1 MYLSTESGRL
11 KSFKCIFF
19 LNLSRSCTGPRTQ
32 RKTQAR
38 HMTQN
43 VTHREQLTNTSDL
56 HTVGQSGGATSHPPH
71 AEAHLSAHVRIAPC
85 RAAWRPARQPL
96 RRKSVAAG
104 CELAG
109 RAAAGLADVAACCEP
124 CWPPPAAP
132 GRICSSYTRR
142 KRPVHMWAHHPAHTS
157 LGYTSVV
164 SREGCQAG
172 EWGRERASRR
182 QKRVRGAA
190 THGAKLSSVPEKT

>member
-1 MYLSTESGRL
+1 MYPRASHHTEHTASNRAHRHCR
-11 KSFKCIFF
+11 FA
-19 LNLSRSCTGPRTQ
+19 CTG
-32 RKTQAR
+32 
-38 HMTQN
+38 
-43 VTHREQLTNTSDL
+43 L
-56 HTVGQSGGATSHPPH
+56 SGGVIAAPPH
-71 AEAHLSAHVRIAPC
+71 AEAWLSAHDRIAPC
-85 RAAWRPARQPL
+85 RAAWRPARQPP

-104 CELAG
+104 CQLAG

-124 CWPPPAAP
+124 CWPPPAAAP
-132 GRICSSYTRR
+132 GRIRSSYTRR